1 MARNWTLRP
10 SPLHEKMNYNRIFII
25 FFLYFFIIFIIITI
39 IQSLNNHVFVI
50 VGPHTVTVVCNG
62 KPMNGS
68 PFVAKAF
75 NTSAIQLSGMPSV
88 GVVFCPVEFT
98 GKQSA

>member
-1 MARNWTLRP
+1 
-10 SPLHEKMNYNRIFII
+10 
-25 FFLYFFIIFIIITI
+25 
-39 IQSLNNHVFVI
+39 
-50 VGPHTVTVVCNG
+50 VTVVCDG

-75 NTSAIQLSGMPSV
+75 NTSAIQLSGMPSI

-98 GKQSA
+98 GKQSAQLHSKPLDHDDTRQDYRHKYTMFV